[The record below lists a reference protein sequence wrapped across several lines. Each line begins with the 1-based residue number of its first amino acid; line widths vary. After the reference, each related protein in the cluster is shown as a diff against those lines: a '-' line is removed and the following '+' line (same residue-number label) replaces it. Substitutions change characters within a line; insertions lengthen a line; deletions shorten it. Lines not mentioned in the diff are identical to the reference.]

1 MRVDNRF
8 FFQGLDHVGL
18 DSARIGIQKQFVDD
32 GQLACRLASLDIRNM
47 SDESIAARLT
57 SLSTSLRFSKQSF

>member
-8 FFQGLDHVGL
+8 CFQGLDHVGL
-18 DSARIGIQKQFVDD
+18 DSAQTGIQKQFVDD

-47 SDESIAARLT
+47 SDESKT
-57 SLSTSLRFSKQSF
+57 SRSTFTKLVY